1 MDLLFVR
8 YVYII
13 KPNLFSQ
20 HLSED
25 PFMKI
30 KILSNVQLYI
40 IKKQNVDT
48 LNWILLRRKNCY
60 SR

>member
-1 MDLLFVR
+1 MDLLFIR
-8 YVYII
+8 YLYII

-25 PFMKI
+25 SFMKI
-30 KILSNVQLYI
+30 KILSNVQIYI

-48 LNWILLRRKNCY
+48 LN
-60 SR
+60 